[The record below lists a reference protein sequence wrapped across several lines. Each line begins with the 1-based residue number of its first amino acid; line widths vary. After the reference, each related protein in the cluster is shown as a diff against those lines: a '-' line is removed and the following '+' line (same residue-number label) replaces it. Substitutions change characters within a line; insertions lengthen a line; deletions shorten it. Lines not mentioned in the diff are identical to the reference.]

1 MACRLSCSYP
11 WRSRECTVST
21 NPHESPQP
29 VLRTGPERTRLAEVI
44 AMSEKYETH
53 VKSILAEC
61 PDADPEAVSAAFAKY
76 ETEFFIPPQD
86 AMRSILRRFKGETT
100 PTPSSGNSGSSGA
113 SGGSSA
119 PKPSRKV
126 SRLSELKGDDR
137 EIEIEVEIISHNI
150 RNQTIRGEEKQIAFG
165 LLEDNPWEENGEK
178 TRWEFKDW
186 GPNSNITPGSVVRI
200 EGASVNEY
208 QGKMSLNIN
217 QSTRIAVVRE
227 GTRPVVA
234 PGEPQ
239 DISSLPSDGYV
250 CIVGRILATRP
261 DQIHRKDG
269 SGSID
274 IIRGRLA
281 DETGTIGFLSWEPLD
296 HEVGTL
302 LKIEGAQV
310 RTFRDTPELNFGRT
324 TKVEVY
330 HDKSFADVEALSEQ
344 TMVTLSELRDGA
356 RDVDAIVQITEWAKR
371 TFTKDGEER
380 FLWSGQIADP
390 TGRCRMSAWNE
401 LPITEDQLPL
411 TVRLKG
417 VRVRAW
423 QGIPDITV
431 DNVDQVEILDAPPW
445 DSELDLKNHTVEV
458 SLHDLSTGASR
469 VGISTSAI
477 VVSVREDSGF
487 ILRCTECRR
496 VLREG
501 VCADHGPNDGNS
513 DVRLRLAIDN
523 GLSSVSV
530 LTNKEATLSLLG
542 MTESELQGA
551 IDDVG
556 QVAFVQSLRG
566 KMLGRKINATGRSIV
581 DEQGAM
587 LLADGASMIEE
598 DAGLRATEIRAQWR
612 VA

>member
-1 MACRLSCSYP
+1 
-11 WRSRECTVST
+11 
-21 NPHESPQP
+21 
-29 VLRTGPERTRLAEVI
+29 
-44 AMSEKYETH
+44 MSEKYETH

-61 PDADPEAVSAAFAKY
+61 PDANPEEVSAAFAKY

-100 PTPSSGNSGSSGA
+100 PTPSAGTSGSS
-113 SGGSSA
+113 SSA
-119 PKPSRKV
+119 PKPTRKV

-150 RNQTIRGEEKQIAFG
+150 RDQTIRGEQKQIAFG

-178 TRWEFKDW
+178 NRWEYKDW

-217 QSTRIAVVRE
+217 QSTRIAVIRE
-227 GTRPVVA
+227 GTRPVTA
-234 PGEPQ
+234 PGEAQ
-239 DISSLPSDGYV
+239 DISSLPSEGYV

-269 SGSID
+269 TGSID

-281 DETGTIGFLSWEPLD
+281 DETGTIGFLSWEPLE

-302 LKIEGAQV
+302 LKIESAQV

-324 TKVEVY
+324 TKIEVY
-330 HDKSFADVEALSEQ
+330 HDKNFANVDALSEQ
-344 TMVTLSELRDGA
+344 TVLTLSELRDGA
-356 RDVDAIVQITEWAKR
+356 RDVDAVVQITEWAKR
-371 TFTKDGEER
+371 SFTRDGEER

-390 TGRCRMSAWNE
+390 TGRCRMSAWSE

-423 QGIPDITV
+423 QGIPDITI
-431 DNVDQVEILDAPPW
+431 DTIDQVEILDAPPW

-458 SLHDLSTGASR
+458 ALHELSTGASR
-469 VGISTSAI
+469 IGISTSAI

-487 ILRCTECRR
+487 IKRCTECRR

-501 VCADHGPNDGNS
+501 ACADHGPNDGNN
-513 DVRLRLAIDN
+513 DIRLRLAIDD
-523 GLSSVSV
+523 GRASVSL
-530 LTNKEATLSLLG
+530 LTNKDATLSLLG
-542 MTESELQGA
+542 MNESELQGA
-551 IDDVG
+551 IDDAG
-556 QVAFVQSLRG
+556 QIAFVQSLRE
-566 KMLGRKINATGRSIV
+566 KMLGRKINASGRTIV

-587 LLADGASMIEE
+587 LLADGASMIDE

>member
-1 MACRLSCSYP
+1 
-11 WRSRECTVST
+11 
-21 NPHESPQP
+21 
-29 VLRTGPERTRLAEVI
+29 
-44 AMSEKYETH
+44 MSEKYETH

-61 PDADPEAVSAAFAKY
+61 PDANPEEVSAAFAKY

-100 PTPSSGNSGSSGA
+100 PTPSAGTSGSS
-113 SGGSSA
+113 SSA
-119 PKPSRKV
+119 PKPTRKV

-150 RNQTIRGEEKQIAFG
+150 RDQTIRGEEKQIAFG

-178 TRWEFKDW
+178 NRWEYKDW

-217 QSTRIAVVRE
+217 QSTRIAVIRE
-227 GTRPVVA
+227 GTRPVTA
-234 PGEPQ
+234 PGEAQ
-239 DISSLPSDGYV
+239 DISSLPSEGYV
-250 CIVGRILATRP
+250 CIVGRVLATRP

-269 SGSID
+269 TGSID

-281 DETGTIGFLSWEPLD
+281 DETGTIGFLSWEPLE

-302 LKIEGAQV
+302 LKIESAQV

-324 TKVEVY
+324 TKIEVY
-330 HDKSFADVEALSEQ
+330 HDKNFANVDALSEQ
-344 TMVTLSELRDGA
+344 TVLTLSELRDGA
-356 RDVDAIVQITEWAKR
+356 RDVDAVVQITEWAKR
-371 TFTKDGEER
+371 SFTRDGEER

-390 TGRCRMSAWNE
+390 TGRCRMSAWSE

-423 QGIPDITV
+423 QGIPDITI
-431 DNVDQVEILDAPPW
+431 DTIDQVEILDAPPW

-458 SLHDLSTGASR
+458 ALHELSTGASR
-469 VGISTSAI
+469 IGISTSAI

-487 ILRCTECRR
+487 IKRCTECRR

-501 VCADHGPNDGNS
+501 ACADHGPNDGNN
-513 DVRLRLAIDN
+513 DIRLRLAIDD
-523 GLSSVSV
+523 GRASVSL
-530 LTNKEATLSLLG
+530 LTNKDATLSLLG
-542 MTESELQGA
+542 MNESELHGA
-551 IDDVG
+551 IDDAG
-556 QVAFVQSLRG
+556 QIAFVQSLRE
-566 KMLGRKINATGRSIV
+566 KMLGRKINASGRTIV

-587 LLADGASMIEE
+587 LLADGASMIDE